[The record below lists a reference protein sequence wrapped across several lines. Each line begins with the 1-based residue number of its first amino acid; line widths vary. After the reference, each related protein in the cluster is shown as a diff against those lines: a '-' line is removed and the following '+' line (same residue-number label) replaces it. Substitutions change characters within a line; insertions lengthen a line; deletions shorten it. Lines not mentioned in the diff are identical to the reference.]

1 MHESSLSEPV
11 ADTAPASQ
19 PTGSGLEVISIA
31 KSYDKRAVLTD
42 ISLTVA
48 KGEVLGLLGPNGAG
62 KTTTISM
69 LSTLYTP
76 TSGDATISGH
86 SVTREPMA
94 VRQLIGVVPQ
104 DLALYEDLT
113 ARENLIFWGQMY
125 DLSGKALTSRVDE
138 VLEQIGLT
146 DKANNR
152 VKTYSGGMKRR
163 VNIGVG
169 LLHKPKLLF
178 MDEPTVGIDPQSR
191 RAILDTVKALNKQ
204 GMTLLYTTHY
214 MEEAEELSNR
224 VGIIDHG
231 ELIAIGTQKE
241 LTRQVGESETLVLHV
256 GENDDPESLALALN
270 GVAGVIKAEAT
281 DHEVSVICPEAE
293 DVLAGVVTKA
303 NERGIKIRSIDI
315 REPNLEAVFLHL
327 TGRALRD

>member
-1 MHESSLSEPV
+1 MP
-11 ADTAPASQ
+11 PI
-19 PTGSGLEVISIA
+19 LEVQNLVKKYGDFTAVKGISF
-31 KSYDKRAVLTD
+31 D
-42 ISLTVA
+42 I
-48 KGEVLGLLGPNGAG
+48 KEGEIFSLLGPNGAG

-76 TSGDATISGH
+76 TSGDATIGGH
-86 SVTREPMA
+86 SITRDPMA
-94 VRQLIGVVPQ
+94 VKQMIGVVPQ
-104 DLALYEDLT
+104 EIALYEDLT
-113 ARENLIFWGQMY
+113 ARENLVFWGQMY
-125 DLSGKALTSRVDE
+125 GLTGKPLNNRVDE

-146 DKANNR
+146 DKAKNR

-169 LLHKPKLLF
+169 LLHKPRLLF

-191 RAILDTVKALNKQ
+191 RAILDTVKDLNKQ
-204 GMTLLYTTHY
+204 GMTVLYTTHY
-214 MEEAEELSNR
+214 MEEAQELSDR

-231 ELIAIGTQKE
+231 DLIALGTQAE
-241 LTRQVGESETLVLHV
+241 LTKQVGQAETLILHI
-256 GENDDPESLALALN
+256 GENEDPEALAKAISN
-270 GVAGVIKAEAT
+270 VEGVQKADVT
-281 DHEVSVICPEAE
+281 NNEVSVITPDAK
-293 DVLAGVVTKA
+293 DVLASVVSKA

>member
-1 MHESSLSEPV
+1 MPNI
-11 ADTAPASQ
+11 
-19 PTGSGLEVISIA
+19 LEVHSLVKKYGDFSAVKEISFNI
-31 KSYDKRAVLTD
+31 KE
-42 ISLTVA
+42 
-48 KGEVLGLLGPNGAG
+48 GEIFSLLGPNGAG

-76 TSGDATISGH
+76 TSGEATVGGH
-86 SVTREPMA
+86 SITKNPMA
-94 VRQLIGVVPQ
+94 VKRIIGVVPQ
-104 DLALYEDLT
+104 ELALYEDLS
-113 ARENLIFWGQMY
+113 ARENLMFWGQMY
-125 DLSGKALTSRVDE
+125 GLSGKPLASRVDE

-146 DKANNR
+146 DKAKNR

-169 LLHKPKLLF
+169 LLHKPRLLF

-191 RAILDTVKALNKQ
+191 RAILDTVKDLNRQ
-204 GMTLLYTTHY
+204 GMTVLYTTHY
-214 MEEAEELSNR
+214 MEEAQELSDR

-231 ELIAIGTQKE
+231 ELIALGTQKE
-241 LTRQVGESETLVLHV
+241 LTQQVGETETLILHI
-256 GENDDPESLALALN
+256 GENDDPAALAGSLK
-270 GVAGVIKAEAT
+270 GIKDVLEANAT
-281 DHEVSVICPEAE
+281 DHEVSIITPEAE
-293 DVLAGVVTKA
+293 EVLASVVSKA

>member
-1 MHESSLSEPV
+1 MPNI
-11 ADTAPASQ
+11 
-19 PTGSGLEVISIA
+19 LEV
-31 KSYDKRAVLTD
+31 KDLVKNYGDFQAV
-42 ISLTVA
+42 
-48 KGEVLGLLGPNGAG
+48 KGVSFNIEQGEIFSLLGPNGAG

-76 TSGDATISGH
+76 TSGDATIAGYSI
-86 SVTREPMA
+86 TKKPMD
-94 VRQLIGVVPQ
+94 VRNAIGMVPQ

-125 DLSGKALTSRVDE
+125 GLSGSALKSRVEE
-138 VLEQIGLT
+138 VLEQIGLV
-146 DKANNR
+146 DKAKDR

-169 LLHKPKLLF
+169 LLHKPRLLF

-191 RAILDTVKALNKQ
+191 RAILDTVKDLNKK
-204 GMTLLYTTHY
+204 GMTVLYTTHY

-241 LTRQVGESETLVLHV
+241 LTKQVGETETLVLHI
-256 GENDDPESLALALN
+256 GENEDPKALVTSFKTIKEVLEAN
-270 GVAGVIKAEAT
+270 VINNEI
-281 DHEVSVICPEAE
+281 SVITPSAK
-293 DVLAGVVTKA
+293 DVLASVVTKA
-303 NERGIKIRSIDI
+303 NERGIKIHSIDI